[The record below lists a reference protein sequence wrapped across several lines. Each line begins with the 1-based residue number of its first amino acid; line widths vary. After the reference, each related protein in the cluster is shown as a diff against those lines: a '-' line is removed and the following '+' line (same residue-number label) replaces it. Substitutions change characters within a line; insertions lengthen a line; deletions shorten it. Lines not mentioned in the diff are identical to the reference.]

1 MSGRFLLTPLTPMQR
16 FGEKLH
22 TLRKR
27 RGLTTTQLAQALG
40 YASHTHI
47 SEIENGKRMPS
58 LAFTVKAA
66 HFFQVTTDQLLND
79 AVNLDDAVADAAP
92 ASDGSS

>member
-1 MSGRFLLTPLTPMQR
+1 MQR

-27 RGLTTTQLAQALG
+27 RGLTTSQLAQALG

-47 SEIENGKRMPS
+47 SEIENGKRRPS
-58 LAFTVKAA
+58 LPFTVKVA

-79 AVNLDDAVADAAP
+79 AVDFEDGEIAP
-92 ASDGSS
+92 RRDRDGKSTD